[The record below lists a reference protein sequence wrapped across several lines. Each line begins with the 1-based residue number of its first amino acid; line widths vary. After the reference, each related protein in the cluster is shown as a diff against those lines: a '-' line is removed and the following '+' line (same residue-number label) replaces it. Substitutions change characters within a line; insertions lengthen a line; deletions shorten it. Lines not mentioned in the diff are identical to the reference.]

1 MNDTSRPYQNTRT
14 LYFKLFEFELV
25 LLLIGTQ
32 FINNQLILK
41 NVLVELKVN
50 IKPISG
56 TSCGTL
62 SNLLNFSVPQFS
74 HLQNKNQTKQL
85 LRCSHT

>member
-1 MNDTSRPYQNTRT
+1 MNDNSRPYQNTRT